1 MNSETIFLKGLLS
14 CQYSIADQTPVG
26 KTPVYPN
33 QGRIR
38 LEPRF
43 RLYESEEVSEEE
55 FRQYSS
61 GGRSGF
67 ISQQGKHDV
76 EVYFKSSGGENIEAV
91 CLTADEL
98 FLMPEHHGNVRHGK
112 DPIQTLNFGDI
123 LSKHPELQT
132 YNQPFI
138 AHKGKDVHGRIAAPA
153 YVRLT
158 KPTIPPPVENSITGQ
173 DTRQD
178 TRQDTG
184 QVVGTSK
191 LPSGCNYLATMIQGG
206 QRSGCLTSRTSMLG
220 CGLPL
225 GLLLLAGLL
234 FWLLKCNNGPEG
246 SIPPPV
252 IIHDTVFVEVEK
264 KDTLLVVRTDTLRM
278 IDSTLI
284 TQYETISLPNVQFF
298 KNSDV
303 LLPSSATDLQQLA
316 DLLLKNDTLSATIY
330 GHTDSTG
337 KRSENIVLSQRRAES
352 VKKFLQSLGVDGDRL
367 KAVGMGPD
375 KPKADNRTEEGRLIN
390 RRVEVELEKRAVATT
405 KRTIVDDPN
414 PEAKNGKED

>member
-1 MNSETIFLKGLLS
+1 MLS

-67 ISQQGKHDV
+67 ISQLGKHDV
-76 EVYFKSSGGENIEAV
+76 EVYFKASGGENIEAV
-91 CLTADEL
+91 CLKADEL
-98 FLMPEHHGNVRHGK
+98 FLMPEHHGNVQHGK
-112 DPIQTLNFGDI
+112 DPIQTLIFGDI

-138 AHKGKDVHGRIAAPA
+138 AHKGKDVYGRIAAPA

-158 KPTIPPPVENSITGQ
+158 KPTIPPPVENRKKGL
-173 DTRQD
+173 
-178 TRQDTG
+178 DTG
-184 QVVGTSK
+184 QVVGTSN
-191 LPSGCNYLATMIQGG
+191 LPSGCNFFASMIKGG
-206 QRSGCLTSRTSMLG
+206 QRSSFLTLPTSMTG

-225 GLLLLAGLL
+225 GLLLVAGLL
-234 FWLLKCNNGPEG
+234 FWLLKCNNGPDT

-264 KDTLLVVRTDTLRM
+264 KDTLLVVRTDTIRM

-284 TQYETISLPNVQFF
+284 TQYETINLPNVQFVT
-298 KNSDV
+298 NSDV

-316 DLLLKNDTLSATIY
+316 DLLVKNDSLSATIY
-330 GHTDSTG
+330 GHTDSIG

>member
-1 MNSETIFLKGLLS
+1 VNSETIFLKGLLS

-26 KTPVYPN
+26 KTPVFPN

-67 ISQQGKHDV
+67 ISQLGKHDV
-76 EVYFKSSGGENIEAV
+76 EVYFKASGGENIVAV

-98 FLMPEHHGNVRHGK
+98 FLMPEHHGNVQHGK
-112 DPIQTLNFGDI
+112 DQIQTLNFGDI

-138 AHKGKDVHGRIAAPA
+138 AHKGKDVYGRIAAPA

-158 KPTIPPPVENSITGQ
+158 KPTIPPHVENRKKGL
-173 DTRQD
+173 
-178 TRQDTG
+178 DTG
-184 QVVGTSK
+184 QVVGTSN
-191 LPSGCNYLATMIQGG
+191 LPSGCNFFASMIKGG
-206 QRSGCLTSRTSMLG
+206 QRSSFLTLPTSMTG

-225 GLLLLAGLL
+225 GLLLVAGLL
-234 FWLLKCNNGPEG
+234 FWLLKCNNGPDT

-264 KDTLLVVRTDTLRM
+264 KDTLLVVRTDTIRM

-284 TQYETISLPNVQFF
+284 TQYETINLPNVQFVT
-298 KNSDV
+298 NSDV

-316 DLLLKNDTLSATIY
+316 DLLVKNDSLSATIY
-330 GHTDSTG
+330 GHTDSIG